1 MSYELDA
8 LWDQI
13 KTNGFRLG
21 PRGRQILEQAAQ
33 RLQKLE
39 QIADPSRFQ
48 VFQVNH
54 PDHGPLPIEDER
66 VGLQVSMMITD
77 LENRAMAAEDALKGL
92 LHAKGLQEVEIR
104 GDKFHVPPAVA
115 NWIKQAQSD
124 QNRMPSVGISLE
136 AVGSLKMIPNRH
148 LPKDTV
154 IVAQEV
160 YDRLSGKD
168 STCPLCKG
176 NGKDP
181 LVLCGGIT
189 PPDQEKACPMC
200 KGSGKAK
207 T

>member
-8 LWDQI
+8 LREQI

-66 VGLQVSMMITD
+66 VGLQISMMITD

-92 LHAKGLQEVEIR
+92 LHADGLQEVEIR
-104 GDKFHVPPAVA
+104 GDKFYVPMAVA

-124 QNRMPSVGISLE
+124 QHRIPGGLSPVE
-136 AVGSLKMIPNRH
+136 ALHALGSLKLIPNRH
-148 LPKDTV
+148 LPGNTM
-154 IVAQEV
+154 IVPQEV
-160 YDRLSGKD
+160 YDRLQGK
-168 STCPLCKG
+168 
-176 NGKDP
+176 
-181 LVLCGGIT
+181 
-189 PPDQEKACPMC
+189 E
-200 KGSGKAK
+200 
-207 T
+207 